1 MREPH
6 PPMLNVIHRRSWRD
20 RFCARLAEPIHL
32 NLVSAFV
39 AACGSY
45 RSKVDFDLI
54 RRRHYAYCTLTAA
67 DLAKQRGLQSVTV
80 TELGVASGDGMLN
93 LCEIARNISP
103 LTGIEIKVVGFDS
116 GGRMPPPRDY
126 RDHPDLYQAGD
137 FQKRNME
144 RLRSALPSNAE
155 LILGEFRDTVPRFAR
170 RLSPSSPL
178 GFAAIDID
186 YYSSAVE
193 ALSLFANRDPE
204 KYLPTTLLYLD
215 DINQISNSRFTGE
228 LLAVEEFNAAHLMRK
243 IDRHQY
249 LRGERIF
256 KNAAWIDQIFVLHVL
271 DHPVMQPVKS
281 IRPPK
286 VYSDAEPRQRQPLN
300 PADSDAVTANR
311 TATTT
316 SDSTTTASAG
326 GGTTQLFPAGEKTLW
341 LSARQLSRHFF

>member
-1 MREPH
+1 MP
-6 PPMLNVIHRRSWRD
+6 NVIHRRSWRD

-39 AACGSY
+39 AAFGSY

-93 LCEIARNISP
+93 LCGIARNVSL
-103 LTGIEIKVVGFDS
+103 LTGIDIKVVWFDT
-116 GGRMPPPRDY
+116 GRGMPPPRDY
-126 RDHPDLYQAGD
+126 RDHPDLHQAGD
-137 FQKRNME
+137 FPMMNIE
-144 RLRSALPSNAE
+144 RLRSTLPSNAE
-155 LILGEFRDTVPRFAR
+155 LILGEFRETIPGFVR
-170 RLSPSSPL
+170 RLSPDSPL
-178 GFAAIDID
+178 GFAAIDIG

-193 ALSLFANRDPE
+193 ALGLFANRDPQ
-204 KYLPTTLLYLD
+204 KYLPSTLLYLD

-243 IDRHQY
+243 IDRRRY

-271 DHPVMQPVKS
+271 DHPMMQPVKS
-281 IRPPK
+281 MRPAK
-286 VYSDAEPRQRQPLN
+286 VYSDAEPGHRQPAD
-300 PADSDAVTANR
+300 PAADSDAAVANR
-311 TATTT
+311 TAAT
-316 SDSTTTASAG
+316 SNSTTKDSAG